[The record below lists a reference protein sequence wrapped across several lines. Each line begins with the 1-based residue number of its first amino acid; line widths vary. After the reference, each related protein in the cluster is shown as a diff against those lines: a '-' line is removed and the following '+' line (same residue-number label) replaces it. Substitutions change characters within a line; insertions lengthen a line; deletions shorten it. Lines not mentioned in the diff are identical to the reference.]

1 MVRSGDG
8 EIVSDDWV
16 EIELED
22 DSGRSRAR
30 GRRTA
35 HAAPAPHEWTSPD
48 RAPSAARPGRVVLGL
63 VAGAGAVAGSILTLL
78 VSGTSGDDEPI
89 SGASTT
95 LVDTTVPETTAPGPT
110 LPEITAPRPT
120 TTIAPIRL
128 SRELGGPVLPT
139 PTGTRLVGLSSSGD
153 LVLLDLDS
161 GHLDEIDVP
170 GVRSGFASFV
180 VPGSDRMLVGSWDTM
195 SAYIVSIAGDSTRAP
210 VMFSNGAQV
219 LPGDR
224 PDTAWVQ
231 RFDQQMPYSSVLQLV
246 SFDGD
251 VVAGPIDIAGGWT
264 NWGDQRGGVIVEAP
278 GGSYA
283 VNAGGAQRL
292 TPGRVLAVGVN
303 HVLVKECD
311 DALHC
316 TTAMIERDT
325 DTRSELPPGVLDG
338 ERGLVAAAP
347 SIAPDGRAIVVVDAG
362 VANPIRRYVDLVT
375 GTSVEMGILGG
386 ESVGWTPDGRYV
398 LALSGSGLAV
408 IDRTTATVI
417 EPAGRL
423 PNLSYFTLVAV

>member
-1 MVRSGDG
+1 
-8 EIVSDDWV
+8 
-16 EIELED
+16 
-22 DSGRSRAR
+22 
-30 GRRTA
+30 
-35 HAAPAPHEWTSPD
+35 
-48 RAPSAARPGRVVLGL
+48 
-63 VAGAGAVAGSILTLL
+63 
-78 VSGTSGDDEPI
+78 
-89 SGASTT
+89 
-95 LVDTTVPETTAPGPT
+95 
-110 LPEITAPRPT
+110 
-120 TTIAPIRL
+120 
-128 SRELGGPVLPT
+128 VLPT
-139 PTGTRLVGLSSSGD
+139 PTGTRLVGLSSAGE

-180 VPGSDRMLVGSWDTM
+180 VPGAERMLVGSWDTM
-195 SAYIVSIAGDSTRAP
+195 SAYIVSVGGDSARAP

-231 RFDQQMPYSSVLQLV
+231 RFDQQLPYSSVLQLV
-246 SFDGD
+246 SFDGEI
-251 VVAGPIDIAGGWT
+251 VAGPIDIAGGWT

-278 GGSYA
+278 GGSYS

-311 DALHC
+311 DSLHC
-316 TTAMIERDT
+316 TMALIERDT
-325 DTRSELPPGVLDG
+325 GIRSELPPELVDGDSVLGGVS
-338 ERGLVAAAP
+338 P

-362 VANPIRRYVDLVT
+362 VASPMRRYVDLAT
-375 GTSVEMGILGG
+375 GASVEMGVLGG

-398 LALSGSGLAV
+398 LALSGEGLV
-408 IDRTTATVI
+408 VVDRTTASLV

-423 PNLSYFTLVAV
+423 PHLSYFTLVAA